1 MENPITFALSLD
13 KSGNYWIIS
22 TEDKRAKGKIKIKCS
37 SADVPKKMAYLSEMY
52 NNLGFSVVFVFHTYI
67 A

>member
-22 TEDKRAKGKIKIKCS
+22 TEDKRVLFLGKIKCS
-37 SADVPKKMAYLSEMY
+37 SADVPKKMAYISEMY
-52 NNLGFSVVFVFHTYI
+52 NNIGVPVIFVFHSYVS
-67 A
+67 